1 MPPHSRN
8 SETREILSFKET
20 EDASILVYREGS
32 ETVCEL
38 SGRAAPWA
46 DNALLARCLQ
56 ELKRATPDSA
66 PATPP
71 APPDSQDPDA
81 AALDAIDLHLVLRA
95 PAG

>member
-1 MPPHSRN
+1 MPPHPPN

-56 ELKRATPDSA
+56 ELKRAAPDSA
-66 PATPP
+66 PA
-71 APPDSQDPDA
+71 ASSSSPDSQSPEA
-81 AALDAIDLHLVLRA
+81 IALDAIDLHLVLRA